1 MNKAVETYLSEL
13 EACGYSSELQKSS
26 RRALDQLMLY
36 LSEAFSIS
44 DWREVS
50 ETELRSFLLFAAT
63 RYKTPQEKNL
73 KTSSLRLWLSRIR
86 RFFAWSAK
94 TARLLH
100 NPASALLLP
109 KLGDSLPHVLSETQ
123 IALLIEQ
130 PDLERAIGVRD
141 RALMEL
147 LYATGIRHREAYKLD
162 IYDVDTSSRRLTVR
176 CGKGSKDRVVPLTE
190 NASYWLAR
198 YITSARTELAAGKW
212 WGKGRK
218 RGPVRPTGP
227 TPALWL
233 SMKGKRLSY
242 QMIADRIRDY
252 AEATDLKANVHT
264 FRHSCATHL
273 LRNGA
278 SLRHI
283 QKLLGHTTAET
294 TQIYTHLDLTDL
306 QQAIE
311 TANQNL

>member
-13 EACGYSSELQKSS
+13 EAQGYSLEIQKSS
-26 RRALDQLMLY
+26 HRALFQLMLY
-36 LSEAFSIS
+36 LNETFSIT

-50 ETELRSFLLFAAT
+50 ETHLRSFLLFAAT
-63 RYKTPQEKNL
+63 RYKTAKGENL

-100 NPASALLLP
+100 NPAERLLLP
-109 KLGDSLPHVLSETQ
+109 KRNDSLPHVLSETQ
-123 IALLIEQ
+123 IARLIEQ
-130 PDLERAIGVRD
+130 PNLETAIGVRD

-162 IYDVDTSSRRLTVR
+162 LYDVDTSSRRLTVR

-198 YITSARTELAAGKW
+198 YITSARPELAAGKW

-218 RGPVRPTGP
+218 RGQALPTGP

-252 AEATDLKANVHT
+252 AEQAEVKANVHT

>member
-1 MNKAVETYLSEL
+1 
-13 EACGYSSELQKSS
+13 
-26 RRALDQLMLY
+26 
-36 LSEAFSIS
+36 
-44 DWREVS
+44 
-50 ETELRSFLLFAAT
+50 
-63 RYKTPQEKNL
+63 
-73 KTSSLRLWLSRIR
+73 
-86 RFFAWSAK
+86 
-94 TARLLH
+94 
-100 NPASALLLP
+100 LLLP
-109 KLGDSLPHVLSETQ
+109 KLGDSLPHVLSETE
-123 IALLIEQ
+123 IARLIEKA
-130 PDLERAIGVRD
+130 DLEKAIGVRD
-141 RALMEL
+141 RALMEV
-147 LYATGIRHREAYKLD
+147 LYATAIRHNEAYKLD

-176 CGKGSKDRVVPLTE
+176 QGKGSKDRVVPLTE

-218 RGPVRPTGP
+218 RGPTKQAGP

-233 SMKGKRLSY
+233 STKGKRLSY

-273 LRNGA
+273 LRHGA

-283 QKLLGHTTAET
+283 QRLLGHSSMDTTI
-294 TQIYTHLDLTDL
+294 IYTHLDLTDL

>member
-1 MNKAVETYLSEL
+1 
-13 EACGYSSELQKSS
+13 
-26 RRALDQLMLY
+26 
-36 LSEAFSIS
+36 
-44 DWREVS
+44 
-50 ETELRSFLLFAAT
+50 
-63 RYKTPQEKNL
+63 
-73 KTSSLRLWLSRIR
+73 
-86 RFFAWSAK
+86 
-94 TARLLH
+94 
-100 NPASALLLP
+100 LLLP
-109 KLGDSLPHVLSETQ
+109 KLGDSLPHVLSETE
-123 IALLIEQ
+123 IARLIEKA
-130 PDLERAIGVRD
+130 DLEKAIGVRD
-141 RALMEL
+141 RALMEV
-147 LYATGIRHREAYKLD
+147 LYATGIRHNEAYKLD
-162 IYDVDTSSRRLTVR
+162 IYDVDTSARRLTVR

-190 NASYWLAR
+190 NACYWLAR

-218 RGPVRPTGP
+218 RPSKPTGP

-233 SMKGKRLSY
+233 STKGKRLSY

-252 AEATDLKANVHT
+252 AEQAEVKANVHT

-283 QKLLGHTTAET
+283 QKLLGHSTMDT